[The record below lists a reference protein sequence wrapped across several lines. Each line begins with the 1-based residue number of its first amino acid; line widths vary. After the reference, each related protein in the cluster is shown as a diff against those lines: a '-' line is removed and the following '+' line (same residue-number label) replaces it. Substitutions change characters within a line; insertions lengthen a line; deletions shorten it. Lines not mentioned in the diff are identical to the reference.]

1 VRLGVV
7 VAGLSAF
14 TCMSPSPAASAGRC
28 TPAVGDQVISVGQVT
43 AWYPMT
49 VDPDAN
55 APVYG
60 CSTRVGRVVLLGSFA
75 TPCPGSGME
84 CSGSDVSVDILRS
97 TGDWAAFVVS
107 ISGNAEQRLIGLGNL
122 RTGKGPSSGLVDISF
137 EDGLVSALLVRRD
150 GAVAWLMDT
159 GELQA
164 CGRKCRTQQ
173 ADPRTLDSS
182 ADSGSVRF
190 GRHDQLFW
198 LHNGH
203 RRKTRLI

>member
-1 VRLGVV
+1 
-7 VAGLSAF
+7 
-14 TCMSPSPAASAGRC
+14 
-28 TPAVGDQVISVGQVT
+28 
-43 AWYPMT
+43 MT
-49 VDPDAN
+49 VAPDAN

-60 CSTRVGRVVLLGSFA
+60 CSTSVGKVVLLGSFA

-84 CSGSDVSVDILRS
+84 CESNDVSVDMLRS
-97 TGDWAAFVVS
+97 AGNWAAFLVS

-122 RTGKGPSSGLVDISF
+122 RSGRGPSAAGLVDLSF
-137 EDGLVSALLVRRD
+137 EDGLVSALDVRSD

-164 CGRKCRTQQ
+164 CGRKCRDQQ

-190 GRHDQLFW
+190 GRHDELLW
-198 LHNGH
+198 LHKGH
-203 RRKTRLI
+203 RRKAHLT